1 LTYISLIVG
10 DPRGIL
16 HQQLRLHP
24 IHLLNIFSTLS
35 LIILLNIIKFKK
47 NLRTITNKVRNG
59 THTIEQLW
67 RENGLKGFVGD
78 RKIVPLQN

>member
-1 LTYISLIVG
+1 LTYFTLIVG

-16 HQQLRLHP
+16 HQQLRLCP
-24 IHLLNIFSTLS
+24 IHF
-35 LIILLNIIKFKK
+35 LNIII
-47 NLRTITNKVRNG
+47 TILINYIIPNKVRNG

-67 RENGLKGFVGD
+67 RENELKGFVGD